1 MKNILQKLR
10 ERKQR
15 LRKEKAAIESKY
27 PKSYDRFNVCV
38 ERIIGHETNEESG
51 KTQNV
56 DQGGLTIYG
65 ISHNAHPKDV
75 NLMQGLT
82 RKEQREYAI
91 KIYKKDYWN
100 ANNCDDLPIPLDFA
114 VFNTAINSGS
124 SVAQGFLE
132 QTTGDWREFLLLM
145 MERYITLKDQPRHA
159 GSFIGWMNRHKGV
172 YKQCREDN
180 KIYI

>member
-1 MKNILQKLR
+1 MKSILQKLR

-15 LRKEKAAIESKY
+15 LSKNDVVIEPSHPNKY
-27 PKSYDRFNVCV
+27 FRFDVCL
-38 ERIIGHETNEESG
+38 ERIIKHETDEESG
-51 KTQNV
+51 KTQNT

-65 ISHNAHPKDV
+65 ISHNAHPEDV
-75 NLMQGLT
+75 KIMQGLT
-82 RKEQREYAI
+82 RKEQRAHAI
-91 KIYKKDYWN
+91 KIYKKHYWD
-100 ANNCDDLPIPLDFA
+100 ANNCNDLPIPLDFA

-132 QTTGDWREFLLLM
+132 QTKDWREFLLLM

-172 YKQCREDN
+172 YEQCREDY
-180 KIYI
+180 KI